1 MNNTINDK
9 AQNLQFTLSKEKI
22 HAFQI
27 LALKELKELTLK
39 TSLNDPE
46 RISRL
51 YLCLMSMKKLNI
63 SIIEEIF
70 FVGLIGKFNFRKE
83 SFFDNNCY
91 LIIL

>member
-27 LALKELKELTLK
+27 LALKELKELTLM
-39 TSLNDPE
+39 TNLNDPE
-46 RISRL
+46 RLSRL
-51 YLCLMSMKKLNI
+51 FLCQMSMKKLNI

-70 FVGLIGKFNFRKE
+70 FVGLIGKFLMLQVELNLKNM
-83 SFFDNNCY
+83 NN
-91 LIIL
+91 

>member
-39 TSLNDPE
+39 TNSVDHL
-46 RISRL
+46 
-51 YLCLMSMKKLNI
+51 
-63 SIIEEIF
+63 
-70 FVGLIGKFNFRKE
+70 
-83 SFFDNNCY
+83 
-91 LIIL
+91 